1 MSIILKD
8 DNPLTDTAE
17 IWTDVAE
24 KASWDLA
31 NGRQKLGLVWENR
44 MQISQI
50 NNDCLFLLF
59 SLLFILWPQ
68 HTFTPFA
75 YQNTQYLKNQ

>member
-24 KASWDLA
+24 KATWDPA

-50 NNDCLFLLF
+50 NNDCFFLLF

-68 HTFTPFA
+68 HKFTPFS